1 MIQYKKHKEIDKC
14 KWDDCIEQSFNGL
27 VFAYSWYLDAV
38 FDNWDA
44 LILNDYE
51 AVFPITQRSKLRI
64 HYFFN
69 PIFAHQLGVF
79 SKQKI
84 SSELVFEFINQIP
97 SKIKLTDIYLN
108 YSNEYNGDDYKVS
121 YTKGQFIDLNESYE
135 VISSR
140 YSSNLKRN
148 LSKAQKNKLEIVL
161 SLDESKVVSM
171 FRENGGEAIKEI
183 TDQHFVRL
191 ENVIRNMKIHKIGK
205 IYECWFGK
213 DLVAA
218 ASFSVFNKRVT
229 YIKGGSTKVGRDL
242 GAMHM
247 IMDEVIHLYAGKDFV
262 FDFAGSS
269 IPGVAKFNQNFG
281 TSDYQYPRL
290 YKDALP
296 KFIQLLRKRK

>member
-1 MIQYKKHKEIDKC
+1 MIHYKKHKEINKC
-14 KWDDCIEQSFNGL
+14 KWDECIQKSFNGL
-27 VFAYSWYLDAV
+27 IFAYSWYLDAV

-44 LILNDYE
+44 LILDDYE
-51 AVFPITQRSKLRI
+51 AVFPVTRKSKVRV

-79 SKQKI
+79 SKKEI
-84 SSELVFEFINQIP
+84 SSELILDFVNHIP
-97 SKIKLTDIYLN
+97 PKIKLIDIYLN
-108 YSNEYNGDDYKVS
+108 YANEYKGNDYELS
-121 YTKGQFIDLNESYE
+121 YIKGQQIDLKESYE
-135 VISSR
+135 AICSR

-148 LSKAQKNKLEIVL
+148 LAKARKNNLEIML

-171 FRENGGEAIKEI
+171 FRENGGGAIKEI
-183 TDQHFVRL
+183 TDQHFSRL
-191 ENVIRNMKIHKIGK
+191 ANVIRNMKIHKMGK
-205 IYECWFGK
+205 IYECWYGK

-247 IMDEVIHLYAGKDFV
+247 IMDEVVHLYAGEDFV

-269 IPGVAKFNQNFG
+269 IPGVAKFNENFG
-281 TSDYQYPRL
+281 TIDYQYQRL
-290 YKDALP
+290 YRNNLP
-296 KFIQLLRKRK
+296 LLLKIFKK

>member
-1 MIQYKKHKEIDKC
+1 MIHYKKYKEIDKR
-14 KWDDCIEQSFNGL
+14 KWDECIQQSFNGL
-27 VFAYSWYLDAV
+27 IFAYSWYLDAV

-51 AVFPITQRSKLRI
+51 AIFPITRKSKVRV

-79 SKQKI
+79 SRKEI
-84 SSELVFEFINQIP
+84 SSELILDFVNHIP

-108 YSNEYNGDDYKVS
+108 YANEYKGSDYKIS
-121 YTKGQFIDLNESYE
+121 YTKGQQIDLKESYE
-135 VISSR
+135 VICSR

-148 LSKAQKNKLEIVL
+148 LAKARKNNLEIML

-183 TDQHFVRL
+183 TGHHFVRL
-191 ENVIRNMKIHKIGK
+191 ENVIRNMKIHKVGK
-205 IYECWFGK
+205 IYECWHEK
-213 DLVAA
+213 NLVAS

-229 YIKGGSTKVGRDL
+229 YIKGGSTKIGRDL

-262 FDFAGSS
+262 FDFAGSA
-269 IPGVAKFNQNFG
+269 IPGIAKFNENFG
-281 TSDYQYPRL
+281 TVDYMYQRL
-290 YKDALP
+290 YRNNLP
-296 KFIQLLRKRK
+296 LLLKILKK